1 MSSSL
6 SDCYPRGRKSP
17 ENNLFAA
24 LTGRRQTPM
33 GAQALIPV
41 QGKALSP
48 APALKPD
55 S

>member
-1 MSSSL
+1 
-6 SDCYPRGRKSP
+6 
-17 ENNLFAA
+17 
-24 LTGRRQTPM
+24 M